1 MSSHRISIS
10 YKWVQSYTLLLSA
23 CAFFG
28 NDFVKFSLFGM
39 PFNPYRLVG
48 LVAPL
53 VLLFAPK
60 AFWHTLRRSGA
71 RWYAL
76 SIVIMCV
83 YALVSLLWMP
93 DRDIWLN
100 YTVFLWCG
108 GLTTLLVVGSI
119 DCRRTALCALRVFEA
134 SAALVAVGA
143 LVEILSE
150 HYWFNEVCAGDYI
163 WARTQSFM
171 CLPLP
176 VFAMSNVNDFGAYL
190 FFALAA
196 TLWLMAADKH
206 RVWRWGR
213 LWIKAPMGH
222 SMMVLLL
229 LFLMLCTQ
237 SRSVFL
243 ALIVAGTVG
252 FGCYLL
258 RKPPHWRGLLGL
270 FCGILVV
277 AVSGFLLFWLHEKPA
292 YSDAVRMGVVR
303 NAWQFFKPVWYR
315 GLGWGG
321 VDYYNLQ
328 YPICTVDDM
337 PHLHN
342 WFLELLF
349 NCGLF
354 IFGFYAW
361 VYIRTW
367 WRGVRLTAAR
377 HAWESIIVVAVLSG
391 FVVLSLASSS
401 FVGHQWF
408 WTVGALG
415 FSVAGVALPDKRKS
429 HK

>member
-1 MSSHRISIS
+1 MSLKKISLS
-10 YKWVQSYTLLLSA
+10 YKWVQIYTFLLVA

-28 NDFVKFSLFGM
+28 NDFLKFPLFGL

-48 LVAPL
+48 MGAPL
-53 VLLFAPK
+53 VLSLAPK
-60 AFWHTLRRSGA
+60 AFWHTLRRSDA

-76 SIVIMCV
+76 SIVILCV
-83 YALVSLLWMP
+83 YALVSLFWVS
-93 DRDIWLN
+93 DRAIWAT
-100 YTVFLWCG
+100 YTMFLWYG
-108 GLTTLLVVGSI
+108 GLSTLLVVGSI
-119 DCRRTALCALRVFEA
+119 DCRRTALCALRVFEVC
-134 SAALVAVGA
+134 AAVVAMGA
-143 LVEILSE
+143 LVEILSG

-163 WARTQSFM
+163 WARGQSFM
-171 CLPLP
+171 RLPLP

-196 TLWLMAADKH
+196 TLWLMATDWH

-213 LWIKAPMGH
+213 RRVAARVGH
-222 SMMVLLL
+222 GALVLLL
-229 LFLMLCTQ
+229 LFMILCTQ

-243 ALIVAGTVG
+243 ALILAGAVG

-258 RKPPHWRGLLGL
+258 QKPPHWKWLLGL
-270 FCGILVV
+270 ACGVLAV
-277 AVSGFLLFWLHEKPA
+277 AVSGFLLFWLHDKPA

-303 NAWQFFKPVWYR
+303 NAWLFYKPVWYR
-315 GLGWGG
+315 GLGWSG

-328 YPICTVDDM
+328 YPIYTIDDM

-354 IFGFYAW
+354 VFGFYAW

-367 WRGVRLTAAR
+367 WRALRLTAAR
-377 HAWESIIVVAVLSG
+377 HAWESVIVVAVLSG

-408 WTVGALG
+408 WVTGALG
-415 FSVAGVALPDKRKS
+415 FSVAGTALSYHRGR
-429 HK
+429 HA